1 MEKPFNPFSLEG
13 KNIIVT
19 GASSGIGRQCAI
31 DCSKA
36 GARVI
41 AIARNKER
49 LEETLSMMDGEGHR
63 YYSYDLSNTHGIAD
77 LVSTIVS
84 ECGKIGGMIYAAG
97 IEKTLPFKLLKTE
110 DYSELFNVNTIS
122 ALEMA
127 KSVSSVKSFS
137 KSETGGS
144 IVLIASITASIARN
158 GTAAYTASKGAM
170 VSASRVLASELAA
183 RKIRVNCISPG
194 TILTPLMQN
203 YLDQLSEEDY
213 KKRISGFPLGLGETT
228 DVSNACIF
236 LLSDASRWIT
246 GQNIIIDGGFTI
258 Q

>member
-1 MEKPFNPFSLEG
+1 MNNPFSLEG
-13 KNIIVT
+13 KVIVVT

-31 DCSKA
+31 DCSKM
-36 GARVI
+36 GATVI
-41 AIARNKER
+41 AIARNKDR
-49 LEETLSMMDGEGHR
+49 LEETLSMLEGEGHR
-63 YYSYDLSNTHGIAD
+63 YYSYDLSDSQGIAE

-84 ECGKIGGMIYAAG
+84 ECGRIGGMIYAAG
-97 IEKTLPFKLLKTE
+97 IEKTLPFKLLKPD

-122 ALEMA
+122 AFEMA
-127 KSVSSVKSFS
+127 KSVSSIKNFS
-137 KSETGGS
+137 KSETGGG

-158 GTAAYTASKGAM
+158 GTAAYSASKGAM

-203 YLDQLSEEDY
+203 YLDQLSEEDL

-236 LLSDASRWIT
+236 LLSDAARWIT

>member
-1 MEKPFNPFSLEG
+1 MNNPFSLEG
-13 KNIIVT
+13 KVIVVT

-31 DCSKA
+31 DCSKM
-36 GARVI
+36 GAKVV

-49 LEETLSMMDGEGHR
+49 LAETLSLMDGEGHR
-63 YYSYDLSNTHGIAD
+63 YFSYDLSNSQGIAD
-77 LVSTIVS
+77 LVSAIVS
-84 ECGKIGGMIYAAG
+84 ECGRIGGMIYAAG
-97 IEKTLPFKLLKTE
+97 IEKTLPFKLLKPE
-110 DYSELFNVNTIS
+110 NYSELFNVNTIS

-127 KSVSSVKSFS
+127 RSVSSIKNFN

-158 GTAAYTASKGAM
+158 GTAAYSASKGAM

-203 YLDQLSEEDY
+203 YLDQLSEEDF
-213 KKRISGFPLGLGETT
+213 KKRISGFPLGLGKTT

-236 LLSDASRWIT
+236 LLSDAARWIT
-246 GQNIIIDGGFTI
+246 GQNIIIDGGFTM